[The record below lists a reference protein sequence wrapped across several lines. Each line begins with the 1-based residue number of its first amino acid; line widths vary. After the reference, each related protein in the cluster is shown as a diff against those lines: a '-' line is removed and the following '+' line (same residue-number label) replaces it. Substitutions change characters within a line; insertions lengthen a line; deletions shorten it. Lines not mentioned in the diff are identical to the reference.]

1 VALALF
7 LFEENGRC
15 SWDLRTQLFVRYG
28 PPSRVDYNPAGAQ
41 LGEGVELEFRFPRRA
56 VSAYAPEP
64 ISFPYNMQF
73 WIWDQLGIAV
83 AMWDRSLLG
92 RYEFPVDLELP
103 REVRPDPGVLASRQ
117 DLMAVGGGLGVYR
130 RIPPGMKPLRVT
142 GRVTRFPQPHD
153 TRLLVHAF
161 AEGTTGDSMVASCAV
176 VTRDGRVLER
186 VSRPVSISACE
197 PDRRQVA
204 DFAVGVPAGEYRIDV
219 SVSDTRARRGVA
231 QLSSVVEPTAGL
243 GVSDLV
249 IMCQDARLFTGE
261 TVLRIEPAQGD
272 EVGGT
277 AALYYEIEGL
287 DTSASGEAHFE
298 YSYSV
303 HALDKHGSVSKG
315 RPAILSATREET
327 TPDHHRRQIVNL
339 PLAKVPPGRYAL
351 DLAVRDLS
359 SGARLER
366 RLLFT
371 RVRMP

>member
-1 VALALF
+1 
-7 LFEENGRC
+7 
-15 SWDLRTQLFVRYG
+15 
-28 PPSRVDYNPAGAQ
+28 
-41 LGEGVELEFRFPRRA
+41 
-56 VSAYAPEP
+56 
-64 ISFPYNMQF
+64 
-73 WIWDQLGIAV
+73 
-83 AMWDRSLLG
+83 MWDRSLHG

-142 GRVTRFPQPHD
+142 GRVTRFPQPQD

-161 AEGTTGDSMVASCAV
+161 ADGTPGDSMVASCAV
-176 VTRDGRVLER
+176 VARDGRVLER
-186 VSRPVSISACE
+186 VSRPVSISACD
-197 PDRRQVA
+197 PGRRQVA
-204 DFAVGVPAGEYRIDV
+204 DFAVSVPAGEYRIDV

-231 QLSSVVEPTAGL
+231 QLASVVEPTAGL

-261 TVLRIEPAQGD
+261 NVLRIEPAQGD

-303 HALDKHGSVSKG
+303 HALDKHGSVSPGK
-315 RPAILSATREET
+315 PAILSATREET
-327 TPDHHRRQIVNL
+327 SPDHHRRQIVNL

-359 SGARLER
+359 NGSRVER

-371 RVRMP
+371 RLRMP